1 MYISNTNETFD
12 KKEENILF
20 NDTLNTFYIWLYY
33 LEHMVKEHSDSERG
47 NPLPPLNGLLILISS
62 KFFFYMQHPTD
73 RIAHIIAFVT
83 PVVDHWL
90 EREIIQWFQ
99 HDGFHKK
106 VLRAVLKNKYIK
118 QIIHVGDS

>member
-1 MYISNTNETFD
+1 MV
-12 KKEENILF
+12 ILPATCRKG
-20 NDTLNTFYIWLYY
+20 TL
-33 LEHMVKEHSDSERG
+33 SERG
-47 NPLPPLNGLLILISS
+47 NPLPPLNGLLIPISS

-73 RIAHIIAFVT
+73 RIAHTIAFVT

-118 QIIHVGDS
+118 QIIHVGDSRNICSPFCVFLRRRCT